1 MTAKPERIAE
11 NSPDVMFKCPF
22 CGETKPLKEL
32 VVMRHYYPQ
41 VPACRDCARGT
52 PKSSAVE
59 EVPPAEEKT
68 PVAE

>member
-1 MTAKPERIAE
+1 MTAKPEHTTE
-11 NSPDVMFKCPF
+11 TTQDVVFKCPF

-52 PKSSAVE
+52 PKSRTVE
-59 EVPPAEEKT
+59 EGSSDEVEAPETE
-68 PVAE
+68 